1 MVAKQGCC
9 SDFQP
14 HFVEA
19 GDLVLKLSWL
29 KTFEKQTKQIFRNR
43 THIDTPVLLQNSV
56 ESTSLSIINRP
67 NYQRMKNT
75 KRTMTAVL
83 RKYPRWIYD
92 IHLKLWYL
100 EKQNRKL
107 ISIYPSH
114 QEHKANQ
121 PLKTKTSSIFLEM
134 N

>member
-1 MVAKQGCC
+1 
-9 SDFQP
+9 
-14 HFVEA
+14 
-19 GDLVLKLSWL
+19 
-29 KTFEKQTKQIFRNR
+29 
-43 THIDTPVLLQNSV
+43 
-56 ESTSLSIINRP
+56 
-67 NYQRMKNT
+67 
-75 KRTMTAVL
+75 MTAVL

-100 EKQNRKL
+100 EKQNCKL

-121 PLKTKTSSIFLEM
+121 LLKTKTSSIFLEM